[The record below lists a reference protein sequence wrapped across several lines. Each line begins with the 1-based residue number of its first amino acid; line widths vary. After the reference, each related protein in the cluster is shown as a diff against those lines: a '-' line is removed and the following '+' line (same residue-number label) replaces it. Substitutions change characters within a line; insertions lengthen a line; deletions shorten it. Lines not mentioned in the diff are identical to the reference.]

1 MNIELLTIEIRM
13 LRYMHRY
20 PCSVDMLISLLHP
33 KQRWKIGYYL
43 AHLEDLGLVEE
54 ISQQEI
60 DAFWRGDNYKE
71 MQICT
76 STLSGY
82 YMLTDNGEFVLE
94 QWTDSCKTSFKEVF
108 VPVFTS
114 ILGAVLGYLL
124 SQAH

>member
-54 ISQQEI
+54 ISQQEV

-71 MQICT
+71 MQTIN
-76 STLSGY
+76 LPLLLKKAIIARGK
-82 YMLTDNGEFVLE
+82 EFANKNQKLIE
-94 QWTDSCKTSFKEVF
+94 ELDEIQ
-108 VPVFTS
+108 
-114 ILGAVLGYLL
+114 
-124 SQAH
+124 